1 MPSRKKCLGPKE
13 EMSLVWSRNKK
24 KVKEAGAQEVQDEVE
39 DVNWDHIL
47 SALISKFMK
56 LGLT

>member
-1 MPSRKKCLGPKE
+1 MPSRKKCLGPE
-13 EMSLVWSRNKK
+13 EKMSLVWSRNKK

-47 SALISKFMK
+47 SALISQFMK